1 MKTLQSTNQ
10 PLVSIVLCTYNRAH
24 VVKRAIASVLIQTYC
39 QWELLI
45 IDDGSTDGTEKTL
58 FPLVKSD
65 PCITYL
71 RHPNMGIARSRNV
84 GIGLA
89 KGKYVTF
96 LDSDDEYREDHLA
109 IRVALALKKPSVAL
123 WHGGIEYV
131 GPEERQ
137 YVPDARHPG
146 KKIHLSKCYASAT
159 FFAGASFFRAMKGFR
174 DIPFAED
181 FDLIKRVRKRRMK
194 IARASK
200 PTYRYHIE
208 TDNRLCD
215 LYEQGGEAAILEFRG
230 GQAA

>member
-1 MKTLQSTNQ
+1 MKNSNNQ
-10 PLVSIVLCTYNRAH
+10 PLVSIILCTYNRAH
-24 VVKRAIASVLIQTYC
+24 LIKRAIASVLIQTYRH
-39 QWELLI
+39 WELLI

-58 FPLVKSD
+58 LPLVKSD
-65 PCITYL
+65 LRITYL

-84 GIGLA
+84 GISLA

-96 LDSDDEYREDHLA
+96 LDSDDEYKEDHLA

-123 WHGGIEYV
+123 WHSGIEYV

-137 YVPDARHPG
+137 YVPDAQHPG

-159 FFAGASFFRAMKGFR
+159 FFARASFFRMMRGFR

-194 IARASK
+194 TARVSEQ
-200 PTYRYHIE
+200 TYRYHVE
-208 TDNRLCD
+208 TDNRLCE
-215 LYEQGGEAAILEFRG
+215 LYEQGGEAAILKFRG